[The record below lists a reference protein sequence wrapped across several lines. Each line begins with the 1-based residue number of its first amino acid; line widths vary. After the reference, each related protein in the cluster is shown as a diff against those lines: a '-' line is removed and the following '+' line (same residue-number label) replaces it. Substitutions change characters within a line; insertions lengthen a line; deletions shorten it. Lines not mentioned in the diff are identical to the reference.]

1 MIEQLELRTPLFA
14 DISREMAYGSLTQ
27 LTEEWF
33 RGLTPKI
40 LDQTPIR
47 YHCSCSRER
56 MERALISLGRK
67 ELTALIEED
76 QGAELVCHFC
86 HNKYFFT
93 TEQLRELLKEAQ
105 RE

>member
-1 MIEQLELRTPLFA
+1 
-14 DISREMAYGSLTQ
+14 
-27 LTEEWF
+27 
-33 RGLTPKI
+33 
-40 LDQTPIR
+40 
-47 YHCSCSRER
+47 

-86 HNKYFFT
+86 HSKYFFT
-93 TEQLRELLKEAQ
+93 IEELRELLKEAQ